1 MNRCGGGKRRV
12 GIDSATYVVAATLSS
27 KGLHWRGGAADRH
40 GSPKFLNPSPTIQTW
55 SPISATQHCNRRR
68 HSRRHGHKPASRAHA
83 QTRTS
88 DITPTRAAYTPTRVF
103 PSNGPQ
109 IQTTLEC
116 SIPDC
121 HTQVCNILS
130 HNTVGQKSQARSTT
144 PKNMVPEICACDP
157 LVHAGWRE
165 AQPQG
170 CRAGVVRT
178 HEPGATETPLQP
190 YATLARP
197 TTQAVRLRHS
207 HTSRGPVLTLATFL
221 DGLTPPLGRL
231 AAVLLHTFPDLRAIL
246 HHTSTRESVPL
257 LAQNSPNTRT
267 SRASANHKKSS
278 K

>member
-12 GIDSATYVVAATLSS
+12 GIDSATHVVAATLSS

-40 GSPKFLNPSPTIQTW
+40 GSPNFLNPSPTIQTW
-55 SPISATQHCNRRR
+55 SPISATQHSNRRR

-88 DITPTRAAYTPTRVF
+88 DVTPTRAAYTPTRVF

-144 PKNMVPEICACDP
+144 LKIWSLRYA
-157 LVHAGWRE
+157 LVIRWYMPVGARHNLKVAERGWF
-165 AQPQG
+165 A
-170 CRAGVVRT
+170 
-178 HEPGATETPLQP
+178 
-190 YATLARP
+190 
-197 TTQAVRLRHS
+197 
-207 HTSRGPVLTLATFL
+207 HTSRGLQRHLYSPTPHLHVPQRKQFAFATLTLLEARFS
-221 DGLTPPLGRL
+221 RS
-231 AAVLLHTFPDLRAIL
+231 LHF
-246 HHTSTRESVPL
+246 ST
-257 LAQNSPNTRT
+257 A
-267 SRASANHKKSS
+267 
-278 K
+278 